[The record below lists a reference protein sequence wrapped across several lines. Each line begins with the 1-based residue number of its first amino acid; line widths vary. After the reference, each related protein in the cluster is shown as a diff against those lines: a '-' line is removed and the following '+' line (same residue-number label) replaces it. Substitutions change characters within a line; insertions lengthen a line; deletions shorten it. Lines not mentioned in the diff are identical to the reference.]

1 MTLSDPALLDEAR
14 RWLAQ
19 DPDPGTRAE
28 LSALLERED
37 LAALRDRFGAR
48 LEFGTAGLR
57 GELGA
62 GPNRMNRVTVMRA
75 AAGLARVLGPGK
87 HVVIGYDAR
96 HKSDVFARDTA
107 AVLTGAGLR
116 ASLLPRPLPTPVLA
130 FAVRHLGAD
139 AGVTVTASHNPPRD
153 NGYKVYWG
161 DGSQIVPPIDTEI
174 STAIAAVGPV
184 DQLPLGP
191 SGPSGP
197 SGTFGPSGTS
207 GTSGTSVSAP
217 GTTDASSAGT
227 SGTVVLGE
235 EIVDAYLSAV
245 TSLPLSEARDL
256 RIAYTPLHGVGADTL
271 TRAFQAAGFEPPV
284 AVAEQRDPDP
294 DFPTVSFPNP
304 EEPGAMDLAIAL
316 AAKLNADLVLANDPD
331 ADRCA
336 VGVPLPDGSCRML
349 TGDELGGL
357 LAEHVITHTTGD
369 RMVATTIV
377 SSTLLGKIAK
387 AHGVRYGETLTGFKW
402 IIKAGPGLV
411 FGYEEAIGYSVG
423 SDAGL
428 PVRDKDGI
436 GAALTIAAIAATAKR
451 SGRAL
456 LDLLDDQARRYGLHA
471 TSQLSFRVADLSLIT
486 STMSRLRAAPPATL
500 GGRQV
505 VRADDLAKG
514 DGGLPPTDGLRYRLS
529 GDARVVVRPSGT
541 EPKLKCYL
549 EVVVPVADE
558 VAHARTHATADLE
571 ALKADLTTHLGL

>member
-1 MTLSDPALLDEAR
+1 MALLNSGD
-14 RWLAQ
+14 
-19 DPDPGTRAE
+19 
-28 LSALLERED
+28 
-37 LAALRDRFGAR
+37 AAGLRDRFGAK

-87 HVVIGYDAR
+87 HVVIGHDAR

-107 AVLTGAGLR
+107 AVLTGAGLH
-116 ASLLPRPLPTPVLA
+116 ASLLPGPLPTPVLA

-161 DGSQIVPPIDTEI
+161 DGSQIVPPVDRDISAAID
-174 STAIAAVGPV
+174 AVGRV
-184 DQLPLGP
+184 DRLPLHAPGTLTELGDDIVAAYVSAVTALPLG
-191 SGPSGP
+191 
-197 SGTFGPSGTS
+197 
-207 GTSGTSVSAP
+207 
-217 GTTDASSAGT
+217 
-227 SGTVVLGE
+227 
-235 EIVDAYLSAV
+235 
-245 TSLPLSEARDL
+245 EARDL
-256 RIAYTPLHGVGADTL
+256 RVAYTPLHGVGAATL
-271 TRAFQAAGFEPPV
+271 ARAFAAAGFEPPV
-284 AVAEQRDPDP
+284 AVEEQRDPDP

-304 EEPGAMDLAIAL
+304 EEPGAMDLAVAL
-316 AAKLNADLVLANDPD
+316 AAKLGADLVLANDPD

-336 VGVPLPDGSCRML
+336 VGVPLPDGTCRML
-349 TGDELGGL
+349 TGDEVGGL

-377 SSTLLGKIAK
+377 SSTLLGKIAR

-402 IIKAGPGLV
+402 IMKAGPGMV
-411 FGYEEAIGYSVG
+411 FGYEEAIGYAVG

-436 GAALTIAAIAATAKR
+436 GAALTVVAIAAAARR
-451 SGRAL
+451 SGRTL

-471 TSQLSFRVADLSLIT
+471 TSQLSFRVDELSVIAGA
-486 STMSRLRAAPPATL
+486 MARLRTSPFTTL
-500 GGRQV
+500 GDREVLGV
-505 VRADDLAKG
+505 DDLARG
-514 DGGLPPTDGLRYRLS
+514 DGGLPPTDGLRYLLS
-529 GDARVVVRPSGT
+529 GDARVLVRPSGT

-549 EVVVPVADE
+549 EVVVPVTGE
-558 VAHARTHATADLE
+558 VAGARARAARELD
-571 ALKADLTTHLGL
+571 ALKAGLTTHLGL